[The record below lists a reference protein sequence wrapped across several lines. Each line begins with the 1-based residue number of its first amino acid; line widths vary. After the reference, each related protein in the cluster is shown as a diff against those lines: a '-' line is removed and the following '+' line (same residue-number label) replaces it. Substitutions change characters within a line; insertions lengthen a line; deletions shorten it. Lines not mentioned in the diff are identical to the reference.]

1 MPNFRNDRVQ
11 ELMRQEIDRIIR
23 TDLDD
28 PRLTGTYSVT
38 RVDVSRDLHSAK
50 VYVSVLEADLRKD
63 VIKALKSAAGFI
75 RRELGQRLSL
85 RYIPELTIMDDPNIE
100 YGMHIAKILKEVG
113 VGRDDVHGQHEQ
125 DGEHDPTN

>member
-38 RVDVSRDLHSAK
+38 RVDVSRDLHNAK

-113 VGRDDVHGQHEQ
+113 VGNDDVHDQHEQ

>member
-1 MPNFRNDRVQ
+1 MPSFRNDRIQ
-11 ELMRQEIDRIIR
+11 ELMRHEIDSIIR

-50 VYVSVLEADLRKD
+50 VYVSVLESDLRKD

-85 RYIPELTIMDDPNIE
+85 RHIPELTIVDDPNIE
-100 YGMHIAKILKEVG
+100 YGIHIAKILREVG
-113 VGRDDVHGQHEQ
+113 AGGDAAPNPDEQ
-125 DGEHDPTN
+125 DGEHEPTN